1 MDGLEL
7 LTSVF
12 LDDLARNPTATR
24 EENPAGP
31 APDSDAPPGPGTRPM
46 SPPSTQPA
54 WTASAPPFLGAPA
67 FRARQSLSHQGQD
80 RRCLLV
86 PLSTPAYSSA
96 STPAVRWRATSFA
109 QPYMWASL
117 RKHLPFPH
125 PQPGA
130 AGVSLI
136 TTTTTTTTSVA
147 SRYRWILII
156 RMGFGF
162 ASDGPIIYRNK
173 AAPAVLTWTTSICV
187 CKRMEMDRIS
197 RKSVFMFPSSLHL
210 LGWK

>member
-24 EENPAGP
+24 EENPAGA
-31 APDSDAPPGPGTRPM
+31 APGSDAPPGPGTRPM
-46 SPPSTQPA
+46 SPPSSQPA

-67 FRARQSLSHQGQD
+67 FRARQSLSRQGQD
-80 RRCLLV
+80 RRCLLA

-130 AGVSLI
+130 AGVSL
-136 TTTTTTTTSVA
+136 TQAHQNHLTDFFNNKKAQLYSNPLA
-147 SRYRWILII
+147 ILVQVPTLPTKPQQIH
-156 RMGFGF
+156 
-162 ASDGPIIYRNK
+162 
-173 AAPAVLTWTTSICV
+173 
-187 CKRMEMDRIS
+187 
-197 RKSVFMFPSSLHL
+197 SLHHQSHRFFPF
-210 LGWK
+210 KV

>member
-24 EENPAGP
+24 EENPAGA

-54 WTASAPPFLGAPA
+54 WTVSAPPFLGAPA
-67 FRARQSLSHQGQD
+67 FRARQSLSRQGQD
-80 RRCLLV
+80 RRCLLA

-125 PQPGA
+125 PQLGA
-130 AGVSLI
+130 AGVSLS
-136 TTTTTTTTSVA
+136 TH
-147 SRYRWILII
+147 I
-156 RMGFGF
+156 R
-162 ASDGPIIYRNK
+162 
-173 AAPAVLTWTTSICV
+173 V
-187 CKRMEMDRIS
+187 CTGKYAYTY
-197 RKSVFMFPSSLHL
+197 K
-210 LGWK
+210 

>member
-24 EENPAGP
+24 EENPAGA

-67 FRARQSLSHQGQD
+67 FRARQSLSRQGQD
-80 RRCLLV
+80 RRCLLA

-96 STPAVRWRATSFA
+96 STPAVRWRATSFP

-125 PQPGA
+125 PQPG
-130 AGVSLI
+130 
-136 TTTTTTTTSVA
+136 
-147 SRYRWILII
+147 RWSQPNPLW
-156 RMGFGF
+156 MGPYHALYPRRFRR
-162 ASDGPIIYRNK
+162 AVT
-173 AAPAVLTWTTSICV
+173 PATIVGQV
-187 CKRMEMDRIS
+187 RANAY
-197 RKSVFMFPSSLHL
+197 
-210 LGWK
+210 